1 MFQVIHKI
9 LTEAETAI
17 FGEYKNIKKK
27 ILALILN
34 N

>member
-1 MFQVIHKI
+1 MFQVIHQI

-17 FGEYKNIKKK
+17 FGEYKNIKK